1 MESIL
6 TQGFIL
12 GLITAT
18 IRLSVPLIYASLGE
32 MVSQRSGL
40 INIGL
45 DGLMVMGAFGGFL
58 GTYYSKSP
66 WIGLL
71 TGATFAVL
79 LNLMFAFATVT
90 LNGNQIVNGMV
101 INILALGI
109 AGFVYNSVFDVTGDP
124 IAVNGFKPIG
134 ETFFKSHKILGAFF
148 SHTLPVYI
156 LIALIV
162 IISIFLYH
170 TTLGLKLRSVGE
182 NPKAA
187 DTLGINVTRM
197 RYLGAIIGAFMAG
210 MGGAYLS
217 IAYMDKFLYGMVA
230 GRGFIALAA
239 VIFGKWKPGGVVAA
253 CVFFGFADA
262 FQLRLQSIGSP
273 IPYQF
278 LIMLPYVLTMIAL
291 AGLVGKSMPPAA
303 NGKPYIRSK

>member
-1 MESIL
+1 MASL
-6 TQGFIL
+6 LSQGFIL
-12 GLITAT
+12 GLIIST
-18 IRLSVPLIYASLGE
+18 IRLSVPLIYAAAGE
-32 MVSQRSGL
+32 MISQRSGL

-45 DGLMVMGAFGGFL
+45 EGLLLIGSFGGFL
-58 GTYYSKSP
+58 GTYYTNSP

-71 TGATFAVL
+71 CGALAAIL
-79 LNLMFAFATVT
+79 LNLLFAFATVT

-101 INILALGI
+101 INILSTGI
-109 AGFVYNSVFDVTGDP
+109 AGLVYNSIFDVTGDP

-134 ETFFKSHKILGAFF
+134 GEFLKSNPILNAIFG
-148 SHTLPVYI
+148 HTVPVYLLVI
-156 LIALIV
+156 LIV
-162 IISIFLYH
+162 IINVFLFH

-187 DTLGINVTRM
+187 DTLGINPVKM
-197 RYLGAIIGAFMAG
+197 RYLGAILGAAMAG
-210 MGGAYLS
+210 FGGAYLS

-253 CVFFGFADA
+253 CLFFGFADA
-262 FQLRLQSIGSP
+262 LQLRLQALGSP

-278 LIMLPYVLTMIAL
+278 LIALPYILTMVAL
-291 AGLVGKSMPPAA
+291 AGLVGKSVPPAA